1 MRYVMKLNVAD
12 LAATRFTTSPL
23 SETVAAV
30 RLLGNPRPPGV
41 NLPWVR
47 WAQRELERR
56 PLRMPRLW
64 PLALT
69 GLPYFPEFLIPFI
82 IRHGAW
88 RLGALLLASYSA
100 LGYRLELE
108 NGLTAR

>member
-1 MRYVMKLNVAD
+1 MRYVMKLDVAD

-23 SETVAAV
+23 GETVWAV
-30 RLLGNPRPPGV
+30 RLLGSPRPAAV

-47 WAQRELERR
+47 WARRELERR

-69 GLPYFPEFLIPFI
+69 GLPYFPEFLIPAPAGRRPSFA
-82 IRHGAW
+82 GNVA
-88 RLGALLLASYSA
+88 
-100 LGYRLELE
+100 
-108 NGLTAR
+108 